1 MSKAALKP
9 PPAADLYERDFFA
22 WPQVQAEV
30 LRAGRFDELDLR
42 QLIDEVAIVGAVRS
56 ARSRVASTFCWRIS

>member
-22 WPQVQAEV
+22 WPQVQAEL

-42 QLIDEVAIVGAVRS
+42 QLIDEVASGGQ
-56 ARSRVASTFCWRIS
+56 